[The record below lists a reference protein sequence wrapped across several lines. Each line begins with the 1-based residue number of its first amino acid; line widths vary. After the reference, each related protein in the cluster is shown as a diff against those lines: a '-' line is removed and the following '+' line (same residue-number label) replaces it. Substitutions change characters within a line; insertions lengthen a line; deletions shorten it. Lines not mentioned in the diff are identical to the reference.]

1 MLIKSTSYLVFFNG
15 IIRILGF
22 LTTALLFRIYSIEE
36 IGEYFL
42 LISILSIFSA
52 IVFMGADKPLIKNN
66 LKKYYKKEN
75 QILKSRIMIS
85 LICFPIFI
93 FITFE
98 LINYLS
104 IFSLILLSFTLFL
117 NSFGFDY
124 LLLSKKKI
132 LELSI
137 IQLISQIGIFTFFL
151 FCFFYNSKPSIILHQ
166 LLSTTLLTLIIIFYI
181 KKTFNFKFIP
191 IFKSKTIS
199 MNYFKTNSIII
210 ISILFVTFIS
220 SIDFIIA
227 KKIFNNYEFG
237 IMASLIKYSLLS
249 YGFLIIINKTLFSY
263 SISSNHSNEFIES
276 SKKVSL
282 IYNMVSSIILLILIY
297 PYLRIIMNLD
307 DVNFIIL
314 PAILI
319 TLCSVLMPNFFLK
332 INYIESNDRKFSC
345 LSYLIYTVLFIIF
358 YYLIGVGLFMYFK
371 FENIFLYF
379 SLLFLS
385 KWITL
390 NIVITIIKNKS
401 KSWKY

>member
-1 MLIKSTSYLVFFNG
+1 MLIKSTSYQVFFNG
-15 IIRILGF
+15 IIRIFGF
-22 LTTALLFRIYSIEE
+22 LTIALLFRIYSIEE

-42 LISILSIFSA
+42 LLSILSIFSS

-85 LICFPIFI
+85 LICFPIYI

-104 IFSLILLSFTLFL
+104 IFSLILLSFTLFFS
-117 NSFGFDY
+117 SFGFDY

-137 IQLISQIGIFTFFL
+137 IQLTSQMVIFTFFL
-151 FCFFYNSKPSIILHQ
+151 FCFFNNSKPSIILHQ
-166 LLSTTLLTLIIIFYI
+166 FLSTTLLTLIIIFYI

-191 IFKSKTIS
+191 IFKSKIIS

-237 IMASLIKYSLLS
+237 IMAGLIKYSLLS

-263 SISSNHSNEFIES
+263 SISSNHSNEFIVS

-319 TLCSVLMPNFFLK
+319 TLCSALMPNFFLK
-332 INYIESNDRKFSC
+332 INYIESNDKKFSI
-345 LSYLIYTVLFIIF
+345 LSYLIYSILFIIF
-358 YYLIGVGLFMYFK
+358 YYLIGVGLFMHFK
-371 FENIFLYF
+371 FENIYLYF

-385 KWITL
+385 KWIAL
-390 NIVITIIKNKS
+390 NFIITIIKNKS
-401 KSWKY
+401 KSSKY